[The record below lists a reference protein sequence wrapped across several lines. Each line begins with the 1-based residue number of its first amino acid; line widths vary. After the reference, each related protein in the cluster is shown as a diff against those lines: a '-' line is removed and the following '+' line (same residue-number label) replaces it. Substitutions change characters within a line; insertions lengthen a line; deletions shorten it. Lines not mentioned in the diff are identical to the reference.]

1 MKLGKSGPVS
11 SAVAVTT
18 AAFLLVG
25 CGNPTSQSASDC
37 AAALRLDATTY
48 VERGFTHHPANRS
61 GTAEGSECEDV
72 GADPRGVYFPED
84 PRTVDVWS
92 FDGQDP
98 VEVLGVRESQG
109 GFQVFIA
116 RHMDTAEAAEILHV
130 LEDSSVADPDR

>member
-1 MKLGKSGPVS
+1 
-11 SAVAVTT
+11 
-18 AAFLLVG
+18 VG

-48 VERGFTHHPANRS
+48 VERGFTHHPASRS
-61 GTAEGSECEDV
+61 GTAEDSECEDV

-98 VEVLGVRESQG
+98 LEVLGVRESQG
-109 GFQVFIA
+109 RFQVFIA
-116 RHMDTAEAAEILHV
+116 RHVSTADAAEILDA
-130 LEDSSVADPDR
+130 LGDSSVADPHR